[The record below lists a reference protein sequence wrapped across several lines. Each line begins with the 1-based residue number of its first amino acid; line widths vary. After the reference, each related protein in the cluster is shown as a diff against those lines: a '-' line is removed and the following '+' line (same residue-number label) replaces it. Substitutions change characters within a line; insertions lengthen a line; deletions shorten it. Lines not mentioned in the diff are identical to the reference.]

1 MKSYLKQ
8 NAMRL
13 AFVGIAFLAA
23 FAGIID
29 PVTASL
35 SVVVLSFETTAGSVL
50 YVSTAVPA
58 TYDAAGYD
66 ASSMNY
72 SSVGEITDLGA
83 GYGRQYNNVE
93 HAPIDS
99 AQRTVKKGSYTLPPI
114 DLTMA
119 WDQTDSGQDYL
130 RAAALD
136 NSILTFKLVKQS
148 GHKRYFTAQVSKF
161 LESHGGVDSVVQ
173 GMVTLLPQRNTV
185 NDPA

>member
-1 MKSYLKQ
+1 M
-8 NAMRL
+8 
-13 AFVGIAFLAA
+13 
-23 FAGIID
+23 
-29 PVTASL
+29 
-35 SVVVLSFETTAGSVL
+35 SFSTTAGSVL
-50 YVSTAVPA
+50 YVSTAAPA

-72 SSVGEITDLGA
+72 SPVGELTDLGS

-114 DLTMA
+114 DLVMA
-119 WDQTDSGQDYL
+119 WDQSDSGQDML

-136 NSILTFKLVKQS
+136 NSILTFMLIKQD

-161 LESHGGVDSVVQ
+161 LENHGTVDNVVQ

-185 NDPA
+185 NFPA

>member
-1 MKSYLKQ
+1 M
-8 NAMRL
+8 A
-13 AFVGIAFLAA
+13 
-23 FAGIID
+23 
-29 PVTASL
+29 
-35 SVVVLSFETTAGSVL
+35 FETTAGSVL
-50 YVSTAVPA
+50 YVSTGVPA

-72 SSVGEITDLGA
+72 SAVGEITDLGS

-119 WDQTDSGQDYL
+119 WDQSDSGQDML
-130 RAAALD
+130 RTAAND
-136 NSILTFKLVKQS
+136 NSILTFRLVKQN
-148 GHKRYFTAQVSKF
+148 GHKRFFTAQVSKF
-161 LESHGGVDSVVQ
+161 VENHGTVDNVVQ

-185 NDPA
+185 HDPA